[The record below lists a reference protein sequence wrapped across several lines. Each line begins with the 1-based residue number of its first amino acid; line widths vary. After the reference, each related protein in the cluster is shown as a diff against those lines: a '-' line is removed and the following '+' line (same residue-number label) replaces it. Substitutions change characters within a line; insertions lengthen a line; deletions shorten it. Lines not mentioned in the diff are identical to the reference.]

1 VSRRKDPT
9 IGSLGRSPARS
20 GPAKDPI
27 EMPTERGP
35 IRRWVHAALFENVA
49 LKFLSM
55 VLAVTVF
62 LLVNT
67 DRDREKSGE
76 VGVTYTLPDDR
87 VLTSPRIELV
97 QVTIRGS
104 ARRLSRFQVKDVAP
118 VNLDLRKVQ
127 GGEVAITP
135 DMIHV
140 PAGLQ
145 VVMITPRSVPV
156 SFDKRIE
163 KIIEVTPVVTGHPQH
178 GYKVGKVIAVPAMIK
193 VRGGTSLLAALSA
206 VRTQEVSVENRT
218 AGVYTENPPLVLP
231 EHVDPEGSSAVSVQV
246 DIVKDLETKEIPN
259 LVVELRGEGV
269 DPAKWK
275 LKQTDVDVTLTG
287 ETLAIEKA
295 KPKPVVKIVGTDQKE
310 REVPVTI
317 EGLPPGVG
325 YKVSPEHVTV
335 TPVAPSK

>member
-1 VSRRKDPT
+1 MSRRKDPT
-9 IGSLGRSPARS
+9 FGALGRSPARLS
-20 GPAKDPI
+20 TETI
-27 EMPTERGP
+27 EPSPERGP
-35 IRRWVHAALFENVA
+35 IRRGVHAALFENVA

-76 VGVTYTLPDDR
+76 VQVTYTLPDDR

-97 QVTIRGS
+97 QVTVRGS
-104 ARRLSRFQVKDVAP
+104 SRRVSKFSMKDVAP
-118 VNLDLRKVQ
+118 INLDLRKVQ

-156 SFDKRIE
+156 TFDKRIE
-163 KIIEVTPVVTGHPQH
+163 KIVEVTPVVGGHPQH
-178 GYKVGKVIAVPAMIK
+178 GYKLGKVVAVPAMIK
-193 VRGGTSLLAALSA
+193 VRGGTGLLAALSTI
-206 VRTQEVSVENRT
+206 RTQEVSVENRT
-218 AGVYTENPPLVLP
+218 AGSFSENMPLVMP
-231 EHVDPEGSSAVSVQV
+231 EHVDPEGSSSVTVQFDV
-246 DIVKDLETKEIPN
+246 VKDLETREMPN
-259 LVVELRGEGV
+259 LVVELRGDNV

-275 LKQTDVDVTLTG
+275 LTPKDVDVTLTG

-295 KPKPVVKIVGTDQKE
+295 KPVPVVKIVATDQKQ
-310 REVPVTI
+310 REVQVTL

-325 YKVSPEHVTV
+325 FKVSPERVTV
-335 TPVAPSK
+335 APVAPTK